1 MVKMSKNIV
10 DAGSLKPGKYILI
23 NNEPYKIISAEKSK
37 PGKHGSAKVRFVA
50 VNLYTDKKTSLNFPV
65 DTKVETPII
74 DKRTAI
80 VNSIMGD
87 TLSLMDMETYNT
99 FELEMPKNE
108 ELKSKIKEGVQV
120 EYWNIVGRYHIEKV
134 KG

>member
-1 MVKMSKNIV
+1 M
-10 DAGSLKPGKYILI
+10 
-23 NNEPYKIISAEKSK
+23 
-37 PGKHGSAKVRFVA
+37 
-50 VNLYTDKKTSLNFPV
+50 